1 MAPVVLSITGVSATR
16 LLDRDA
22 WHVVAGGATHTLRA
36 WRWGER
42 RRLVR
47 ACARGRRLDQ
57 AAFVTGLTALL
68 YDPPPPPA
76 LVPLFATTALK
87 LLGVGDGALPKPIA
101 RSEATLAQ
109 RFGWTPGALE
119 NEPAAALDALLES
132 GAQATDAPAPGWQRI
147 TVGEESPE

>member
-1 MAPVVLSITGVSATR
+1 MVPVALSISGVSATR
-16 LLDRDA
+16 LLDCDA
-22 WHVVAGGATHTLRA
+22 WHVVAGGTTHRLRA

-57 AAFVTGLTALL
+57 AAFVTALTALL

-76 LVPLFATTALK
+76 LAPLFATAALK
-87 LLGVGDGALPKPIA
+87 LLGVGDGAAPAPLA
-101 RSEATLAQ
+101 RSEAALAQ

-119 NEPAAALDALLES
+119 NEPAAVLDALLGSQGPASE
-132 GAQATDAPAPGWQRI
+132 APAPGWQRI
-147 TVGEESPE
+147 TVGEELSA

>member
-1 MAPVVLSITGVSATR
+1 MVPVALSITGVSATR

-22 WHVVAGGATHTLRA
+22 WQVAAGGATHTLRA

-76 LVPLFATTALK
+76 LAALFATVALK
-87 LLGVGDGALPKPIA
+87 LLGVGEGAPPAPLA
-101 RSEATLAQ
+101 RSEALLAQ

-119 NEPAAALDALLES
+119 NEPAASLDALLAS
-132 GAQATDAPAPGWQRI
+132 GAEASDAPAPGWNRI
-147 TVGEESPE
+147 TLAEDSST

>member
-1 MAPVVLSITGVSATR
+1 MVPVALSITGVSATR

-22 WHVVAGGATHTLRA
+22 WHVVAGGTTHTLRA

-57 AAFVTGLTALL
+57 AAFATGLNALL
-68 YDPPPPPA
+68 YDPVPPPA
-76 LVPLFATTALK
+76 LAPLFATAALK
-87 LLGVGDGALPKPIA
+87 LLGVGDGAPPVPLA
-101 RSEATLAQ
+101 RAEAALAQ

-119 NEPAAALDALLES
+119 NEPAAALDALLET
-132 GAQATDAPAPGWQRI
+132 GAQAADAPAPGWNRI
-147 TVGEESPE
+147 TLAEESSA

>member
-1 MAPVVLSITGVSATR
+1 MVPVALSITGVSATR

-42 RRLVR
+42 RRLVQ

-57 AAFVTGLTALL
+57 AAFVHGLNSLL
-68 YDPPPPPA
+68 YDPPPPPTLA
-76 LVPLFATTALK
+76 PLFATAALK
-87 LLGVGDGALPKPIA
+87 LLGVGDGPAPAPLA
-101 RSEATLAQ
+101 RSEAALAR

-132 GAQATDAPAPGWQRI
+132 GVAATEAPAPGWNRI
-147 TVGEESPE
+147 TLAEESPA